1 VKLIEQSFASP
12 LGVIMAAIIVPSRIS
27 EESSSRPT
35 ARVYAMRRLVAAGLS
50 LALVFVLGQ
59 MVSSAVTATPAQP
72 SRTPGASVHVV
83 QPGES
88 LWSIAQQERPRADMA
103 RLVDELLR
111 LNGSATIRVGQELI
125 LPN

>member
-1 VKLIEQSFASP
+1 VKLSEQSFVSP
-12 LGVIMAAIIVPSRIS
+12 LGVIMAAVIVPSRIA
-27 EESSSRPT
+27 EESSVRPT
-35 ARVYAMRRLVAAGLS
+35 ARVYAMRRLMAAGLA
-50 LALVFVLGQ
+50 LALVFVVGQ
-59 MVSSAVTATPAQP
+59 MASSAMIATPAQP
-72 SRTPGASVHVV
+72 SRAPGTSVHVV

-111 LNGSATIRVGQELI
+111 LNGSSTIRVGQELI